1 MSDIHA
7 PEIYTI
13 LNSQDNPA
21 EGNFT
26 DKKSEFIGIAIHA
39 ETAEHAEEFI
49 RRIREEHPKA
59 RHVAWASIRGSLSD
73 RSERMSDDGEPG
85 GTAGK
90 PILEALK
97 QNDMTDCAIA
107 VVRYFGGIL
116 LGAGGLVRAYSAAAC
131 AALGQAKKAAILRCE
146 RTQCSI
152 EYPRHDMYVRIVKEC
167 SGTVYKEN
175 FAQDVTVI
183 ADIPSSNFGEF
194 SKRITEVFRAQTEI
208 KSVGQ
213 VSVPVPVSAS
223 GDYSE

>member
-85 GTAGK
+85 RNGGK
-90 PILEALK
+90 
-97 QNDMTDCAIA
+97 TDS
-107 VVRYFGGIL
+107 R
-116 LGAGGLVRAYSAAAC
+116 
-131 AALGQAKKAAILRCE
+131 
-146 RTQCSI
+146 
-152 EYPRHDMYVRIVKEC
+152 
-167 SGTVYKEN
+167 
-175 FAQDVTVI
+175 
-183 ADIPSSNFGEF
+183 SS
-194 SKRITEVFRAQTEI
+194 
-208 KSVGQ
+208 
-213 VSVPVPVSAS
+213 
-223 GDYSE
+223 